1 MAAPD
6 DHCPNRPL
14 LPLFLDM
21 SQRKVVIFGGGR
33 VAERKALLFSDYGPV
48 QVVSQRF
55 TPGLLALKD
64 RWELTECDLT
74 SEFKRYLEGAFIAI
88 PATSN
93 SQLNR
98 SIEEEAV
105 RMGVLVNRVEGRG
118 EVVVPSILRKGQI
131 AIAISTEVPG
141 LTRYL
146 RLRLEEEL
154 TEDYQG
160 MAELL
165 GRLRPELKE
174 LIPGQEDRARAIR
187 CILEDEEV
195 WRLLEVSYEKA
206 YMRARSHA
214 CQDERDSLD
223 AGDSPHRLHRRD

>member
-6 DHCPNRPL
+6 DRYRPL

-21 SQRKVVIFGGGR
+21 SQRLVVIFGGGK
-33 VAERKALLFSDYGPV
+33 VAERKAALFSDYGPV
-48 QVVSQRF
+48 RVVSQRF
-55 TPGLLALKD
+55 TPNLLASGD

-74 SEFKRYLEGAFIAI
+74 REFKRYLEGAFIVI

-98 SIEEEAV
+98 SIEEEAI

-118 EVVVPSILRKGQI
+118 EVVVPSVLRKGQI

-160 MAELL
+160 MARLL

-174 LIPGQEDRARAIR
+174 LIPRQEDRARAIKY
-187 CILEDEEV
+187 ILEDEEV
-195 WRLLEVSYEKA
+195 WRLLGVSYEKA

>member
-1 MAAPD
+1 MAGPD
-6 DHCPNRPL
+6 DRCSNRPL
-14 LPLFLDM
+14 LPLFIDM
-21 SQRKVVIFGGGR
+21 SQRRVVIFGGGK
-33 VAERKALLFSDYGPV
+33 VAERKALHFSDYGPV
-48 QVVSQRF
+48 QVVSQSF
-55 TPGLLALKD
+55 TPGLLASED
-64 RWELTECDLT
+64 RWELTECDLRVD
-74 SEFKRYLEGAFIAI
+74 FRRFLEGAFIAI

-118 EVVVPSILRKGQI
+118 EVVVPSIIRKGQI
-131 AIAISTEVPG
+131 SIAISTEVPG

-146 RLRLEEEL
+146 RLRMEEEL
-154 TEDYQG
+154 SEDYQG
-160 MAELL
+160 MARLL

-174 LIPGQEDRARAIR
+174 LIPGQEDRAQTIR
-187 CILEDEEV
+187 RILEDGEV
-195 WRLLEVSYEKA
+195 WRLLGVSYEKA

-223 AGDSPHRLHRRD
+223 AGDSPHCLNRRD

>member
-1 MAAPD
+1 M
-6 DHCPNRPL
+6 
-14 LPLFLDM
+14 
-21 SQRKVVIFGGGR
+21 IFGGGR
-33 VAERKALLFSDYGPV
+33 VAERKAALFSDYGPV
-48 QVVSQRF
+48 QVVSQSF
-55 TPGLLALKD
+55 TPALLASQD
-64 RWELTECDLT
+64 RWELTECDLRVD
-74 SEFKRYLEGAFIAI
+74 FKRYLQGAFIAV

-93 SQLNR
+93 TQLNR

-118 EVVVPSILRKGQI
+118 EVVVPSIIRKGQI
-131 AIAISTEVPG
+131 SIAISTEAPG

-160 MAELL
+160 MARLL
-165 GRLRPELKE
+165 SRLRPELKE
-174 LIPGQEDRARAIR
+174 ALPRQVDRALVIR
-187 CILEDEEV
+187 SILEDEEV
-195 WRLLEVSYEKA
+195 WRLLGVSNEKA

-223 AGDSPHRLHRRD
+223 AGDSPHRLHRGD

>member
-1 MAAPD
+1 MVAPD
-6 DHCPNRPL
+6 DCSYRPF

-21 SQRKVVIFGGGR
+21 SQRLVVIFGGGK

-48 QVVSQRF
+48 QVVSQSF
-55 TPGLLALKD
+55 TPKLLASKD
-64 RWELTECDLT
+64 RWELVECDLRVD
-74 SEFKRYLEGAFIAI
+74 FKRYLQGAFIAI

-98 SIEEEAV
+98 WIEEEAIRV
-105 RMGVLVNRVEGRG
+105 GILVNRVEGRG
-118 EVVVPSILRKGQI
+118 EVVVPSIIRKGQI
-131 AIAISTEVPG
+131 SIAISTESPG

-160 MAELL
+160 MAKLL

-187 CILEDEEV
+187 SILEDKEV
-195 WRLLEVSYEKA
+195 WRLLGHSYEKA

>member
-1 MAAPD
+1 MAGSD
-6 DHCPNRPL
+6 DHSSYRPL
-14 LPLFLDM
+14 LPLYLDM
-21 SQRKVVIFGGGR
+21 SHRRVVIFGGGR
-33 VAERKALLFSDYGPV
+33 VAERKAALFSDYGPV
-48 QVVSQRF
+48 QVVSQSF
-55 TPGLLALKD
+55 TPALLASKD
-64 RWELTECDLT
+64 RWELTECDLRAD
-74 SEFKRYLEGAFIAI
+74 FKRYLQGAFIAV

-93 SQLNR
+93 TQLNR

-118 EVVVPSILRKGQI
+118 EVVVPSIIRKGQI
-131 AIAISTEVPG
+131 SIAISTEAPG

-160 MAELL
+160 MARLL
-165 GRLRPELKE
+165 SRLRPELKE
-174 LIPGQEDRARAIR
+174 ALPRQVDRARVIR
-187 CILEDEEV
+187 SILEDEEV
-195 WRLLEVSYEKA
+195 WRLLGVSNEKA

-223 AGDSPHRLHRRD
+223 AGDSPHRLHRGD

>member
-1 MAAPD
+1 M
-6 DHCPNRPL
+6 
-14 LPLFLDM
+14 PLFLDLKA
-21 SQRKVVIFGGGR
+21 RLVVIFGGGA
-33 VAERKALLFSDYGPV
+33 VGERKARLFSQYGPV
-48 QVVSQRF
+48 RVLSRDFSLGIQELAKDSQGRV
-55 TPGLLALKD
+55 
-64 RWELTECDLT
+64 ELVQCDLT
-74 SEFKRYLEGAFIAI
+74 YDFGKYLQGAFIAI

-98 SIEEEAV
+98 SIEEEAI

-118 EVVVPSILRKGQI
+118 EVVVPSIIRKGQI
-131 AIAISTEVPG
+131 SIAISTESPG

-160 MAELL
+160 MAKLL

-187 CILEDEEV
+187 SILEDKEV
-195 WRLLEVSYEKA
+195 WRLLGHSYEKA
-206 YMRARSHA
+206 YMRARSHV
-214 CQDERDSLD
+214 CLDERDSLD
-223 AGDSPHRLHRRD
+223 AGDTPQGLH

>member
-1 MAAPD
+1 MAGLD
-6 DHCPNRPL
+6 DTPLNKPL
-14 LPLFLDM
+14 LPLFLNM
-21 SQRKVVIFGGGR
+21 SQRLVVIFGGGK
-33 VAERKALLFSDYGPV
+33 VAERKAALFSGYGPV
-48 QVVSQRF
+48 RVVSQRF
-55 TPGLLALKD
+55 TPNLLASKD
-64 RWELTECDLT
+64 KWELTECDLT

-98 SIEEEAV
+98 SIEEEAI

-146 RLRLEEEL
+146 RHRLEEEL

-160 MAELL
+160 MAKLL
-165 GRLRPELKE
+165 SRLRPELKE
-174 LIPGQEDRARAIR
+174 LIPEQVDRARAIK

-195 WRLLEVSYEKA
+195 WRLLGVSYEKA

-223 AGDSPHRLHRRD
+223 AGDSPHRLDRRD

>member
-1 MAAPD
+1 MAGLD
-6 DHCPNRPL
+6 DIPSNKPL

-21 SQRKVVIFGGGR
+21 SQKLVVIFGGGK
-33 VAERKALLFSDYGPV
+33 VAERKAALFSGYGPV
-48 QVVSQRF
+48 RVVSQRF
-55 TPGLLALKD
+55 TPNLLASKD
-64 RWELTECDLT
+64 KWELAECDLT

-93 SQLNR
+93 TQLNR
-98 SIEEEAV
+98 SIEEEAI

-131 AIAISTEVPG
+131 SIAISTEVPG

-146 RLRLEEEL
+146 RHRLEEEL

-160 MAELL
+160 MARLL

-174 LIPGQEDRARAIR
+174 LLPRQEDRARAIK

-195 WRLLEVSYEKA
+195 WRLLGLSYEKA

>member
-1 MAAPD
+1 MAGLD
-6 DHCPNRPL
+6 DIPFNKPL

-21 SQRKVVIFGGGR
+21 SQKLVVIFGGGK
-33 VAERKALLFSDYGPV
+33 VAERKAALFSGYGPV
-48 QVVSQRF
+48 RVVSQRF
-55 TPGLLALKD
+55 TPKLLASKD
-64 RWELTECDLT
+64 KWERIECDLRVDY
-74 SEFKRYLEGAFIAI
+74 KRYLQGAFIAI

-98 SIEEEAV
+98 LIEEEAI

-118 EVVVPSILRKGQI
+118 EVVVPSIIRKGQI
-131 AIAISTEVPG
+131 SVAISTEVPG

-160 MAELL
+160 MAKLL

-174 LIPGQEDRARAIR
+174 LLPRQGDRARAISS
-187 CILEDEEV
+187 ILKDEEV
-195 WRLLEVSYEKA
+195 WRLLGVSYEKA

>member
-1 MAAPD
+1 MAESNEDCSYRPFL
-6 DHCPNRPL
+6 PL
-14 LPLFLDM
+14 LLDM
-21 SQRKVVIFGGGR
+21 SQRLVVIFGGGK

-48 QVVSQRF
+48 LVVSQSF
-55 TPGLLALKD
+55 TPKLLASKD
-64 RWELTECDLT
+64 RWELVECDLMDD
-74 SEFKRYLEGAFIAI
+74 FNRYLQGAFIAI

-98 SIEEEAV
+98 SIEVEAI

-118 EVVVPSILRKGQI
+118 EVVVPSIIRRGQI
-131 AIAISTEVPG
+131 SIAISTEVPG
-141 LTRYL
+141 LTRHL

-160 MAELL
+160 MASLL

-174 LIPGQEDRARAIR
+174 LLPRQEDRARAIR
-187 CILEDEEV
+187 CILMDEEV
-195 WRLLEVSYEKA
+195 WRLLGISYEKA

-214 CQDERDSLD
+214 CLDERDSLD
-223 AGDSPHRLHRRD
+223 AGDSPHCLHRRD

>member
-1 MAAPD
+1 
-6 DHCPNRPL
+6 
-14 LPLFLDM
+14 
-21 SQRKVVIFGGGR
+21 
-33 VAERKALLFSDYGPV
+33 GPV

-55 TPGLLALKD
+55 TSGLLALKD

-165 GRLRPELKE
+165 GRLRP
-174 LIPGQEDRARAIR
+174 
-187 CILEDEEV
+187 
-195 WRLLEVSYEKA
+195 
-206 YMRARSHA
+206 
-214 CQDERDSLD
+214 
-223 AGDSPHRLHRRD
+223 